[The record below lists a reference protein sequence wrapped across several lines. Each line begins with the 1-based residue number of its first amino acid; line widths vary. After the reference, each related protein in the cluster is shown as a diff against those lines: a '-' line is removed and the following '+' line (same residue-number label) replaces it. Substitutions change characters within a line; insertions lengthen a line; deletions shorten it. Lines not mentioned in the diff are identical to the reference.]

1 MFTVNCPACDAQYQL
16 DEAKVGPAG
25 RKLKCAKCGHLWVA
39 MKPVVEVAAGAVAEQ
54 APEVQAREGQAE
66 KRAEDVLPAV
76 EKVEEQAPE
85 PAAVDLGAAA
95 EVGQRGWL
103 AWFYGPNLWRMLGW
117 GLILAGLLAGGWV
130 VWHAWQEHDD
140 LGKHQEAAVEDV
152 PLLAMEEPVVIP
164 PPQGV
169 VLQGVRA
176 EFIGEGDGVVLAVRG
191 QVKNVGDAAVTLPQL
206 QVELLGRD
214 GKVADVW
221 PVRLANHQ
229 LLPAVSLGWEV
240 SFTNPP
246 LKELAGWRAVFVK

>member
-95 EVGQRGWL
+95 EVG
-103 AWFYGPNLWRMLGW
+103 
-117 GLILAGLLAGGWV
+117 
-130 VWHAWQEHDD
+130 
-140 LGKHQEAAVEDV
+140 
-152 PLLAMEEPVVIP
+152 
-164 PPQGV
+164 
-169 VLQGVRA
+169 
-176 EFIGEGDGVVLAVRG
+176 
-191 QVKNVGDAAVTLPQL
+191 
-206 QVELLGRD
+206 
-214 GKVADVW
+214 
-221 PVRLANHQ
+221 
-229 LLPAVSLGWEV
+229 
-240 SFTNPP
+240 
-246 LKELAGWRAVFVK
+246 